1 MSGRTLGFGGLILTN
16 DKKAAKYLNSPE
28 SDIYHKGK
36 VLYGIFQA
44 KKEIAKQDNCFLVEG
59 YTDVI
64 SFHQSGIE
72 NVVASS
78 GTALTTDQ
86 IRLISRLTKNITVLF
101 DGDAAGIRAS
111 IRGID
116 LILEQGMNVKV
127 VQFPNGEDPDSFT
140 KSHSDSEL
148 QEFLETAAQDFINF
162 KVSLLLEEAQNDPVK
177 KAGLIRDIVASISK
191 IPDAIQREVYVQECA
206 RIMEI
211 SERILF
217 SELAQLLSK
226 NNIEDAKKN
235 KAERKTFEVVKRQ
248 DIQLR
253 EIDQLEILEREIIK
267 ILLLYGNEEVDFI
280 DEIIHINENGKEIK
294 TPKKYKNPVSTE
306 IYLQLHEDEINF
318 TNLVF
323 QEIYNEIIFQL
334 NNTQKLEIDQLIN
347 HTNPIIAS
355 TVTSI
360 LMDEEKY
367 QLSQWDRKNI
377 FVTETKEV
385 LTKAVTDSIYNI
397 RRILI
402 YKLLKYK
409 SIKEKE
415 YSSDEIEE
423 IMNYNSLRIRLS
435 EKLKRVV

>member
-1 MSGRTLGFGGLILTN
+1 MSFNVRQVRI
-16 DKKAAKYLNSPE
+16 D
-28 SDIYHKGK
+28 
-36 VLYGIFQA
+36 
-44 KKEIAKQDNCFLVEG
+44 KEIAKQENCFLVEG

-385 LTKAVTDSIYNI
+385 LTKAVTYSIYNI

-402 YKLLKYK
+402 DKLLKDK

-435 EKLKRVV
+435 EKLNRVV

>member
-1 MSGRTLGFGGLILTN
+1 
-16 DKKAAKYLNSPE
+16 
-28 SDIYHKGK
+28 
-36 VLYGIFQA
+36 
-44 KKEIAKQDNCFLVEG
+44 
-59 YTDVI
+59 
-64 SFHQSGIE
+64 
-72 NVVASS
+72 
-78 GTALTTDQ
+78 
-86 IRLISRLTKNITVLF
+86 
-101 DGDAAGIRAS
+101 
-111 IRGID
+111 
-116 LILEQGMNVKV
+116 
-127 VQFPNGEDPDSFT
+127 
-140 KSHSDSEL
+140 
-148 QEFLETAAQDFINF
+148 
-162 KVSLLLEEAQNDPVK
+162 
-177 KAGLIRDIVASISK
+177 
-191 IPDAIQREVYVQECA
+191 
-206 RIMEI
+206 MEI

-402 YKLLKYK
+402 DKLLKDK

-435 EKLKRVV
+435 EKLNRVV